1 MEEDFGPVQG
11 TQSRNHVSRSSEQ
24 YLHGRGVLLHYL
36 FNTNSLSKPRGRAVK
51 NWFDSDE
58 DLEADA
64 KSLHS
69 SESTLAGKDDD
80 LELQRSSTHNLSNHN
95 LHNLGRSFSRT
106 GMTKAEVSAGS
117 DNRPVW
123 GNEVTITRQVIVET
137 SSR

>member
-1 MEEDFGPVQG
+1 M
-11 TQSRNHVSRSSEQ
+11 
-24 YLHGRGVLLHYL
+24 
-36 FNTNSLSKPRGRAVK
+36 TNRFRKPRGRAVK

-58 DLEADA
+58 DLEVDT

-80 LELQRSSTHNLSNHN
+80 LEIQRASTHNLSNRN
-95 LHNLGRSFSRT
+95 LQNLGRSFSRT
-106 GMTKAEVSAGS
+106 GITKAEVSAGM
-117 DNRPVW
+117 DTQPVW